1 MGQPASSQL
10 GIIGTPGPPSWLPK
24 LELVLQQRA
33 LLLAGHSRVII
44 RAANGVPADS
54 LTTLILSVG
63 GTAGRALGIINA
75 QVADIPNVSI
85 PVLAASSLVGHI
97 SLDRAIAG
105 SLERTG
111 ATIGAT
117 AVHQS
122 LSLDGY
128 GIGIAVIDSGI
139 TPWHDDFAGE
149 IAGSQRV
156 DQFVDFVNGRPAA
169 YDDYGHGTHVAGI
182 IAGNGFDSSGAR
194 SGIAPAAHLVVLK
207 VLDGSGRG
215 RISDVIAALDY
226 VVSNKV
232 ALNIRVVNL
241 SVATGVYESYNIDPL
256 TLAAQRAVNA
266 GIVVVAAAGNNG
278 RSPQGITQ
286 YAGVTAPGNAPWVL
300 TVGASSHM
308 GTVDRA
314 DDTMA
319 PFSSRGPGAI
329 DYNAK
334 PDLVAPGIG
343 IESLSAPSSSFY
355 ATDAPYLLPG
365 TVPTS
370 YLPYLS
376 LSGTSMAAPV
386 VAGTVALM
394 IQANPDLTP
403 NEVKAI
409 LQYTSQVYGGYDPLT
424 EGAGF
429 LDAKGAVDLAQFLAA
444 PGGYD
449 PTSPAWS
456 RRLIWGTRL
465 VQGGSLTADANAWP
479 VGVTWGASTTAS
491 GLPIDWGVI
500 GLSDRWTMT
509 TGSSQ
514 NVVWSTTCGGADC
527 GGPWN
532 HGVVF
537 GTTGDQTVVWGTS
550 GEQTVVWGTSCDD
563 PSCQPVIWNR

>member
-10 GIIGTPGPPSWLPK
+10 GIIGPPGPPSWLPK

-33 LLLAGHSRVII
+33 LLLAGHSCVII

-122 LSLDGY
+122 LSVDGY

-278 RSPQGITQ
+278 RSPQGISQ

-329 DYNAK
+329 EYNAK

-479 VGVTWGASTTAS
+479 IGVTWGASTTAS

>member
-10 GIIGTPGPPSWLPK
+10 GIIGPPGPPSWLPK

-122 LSLDGY
+122 LSVDGY

-278 RSPQGITQ
+278 RSPQGISQ

-479 VGVTWGASTTAS
+479 IGVTWGASTTAS